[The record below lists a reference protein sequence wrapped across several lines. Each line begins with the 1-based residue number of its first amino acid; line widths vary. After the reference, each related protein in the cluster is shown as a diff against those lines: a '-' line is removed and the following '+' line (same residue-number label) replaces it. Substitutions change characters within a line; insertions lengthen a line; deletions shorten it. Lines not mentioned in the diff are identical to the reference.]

1 MHIVSYNILMRKAIL
16 AAIKF
21 DSNLY
26 FDELIKECENLCQA
40 ADIEVVDFIVQSS
53 RTIEPN
59 FAFRKGKLAELKE
72 KCENNDIEL
81 IVFYN
86 NLSINIV
93 SNLEE
98 YLSVDIYDRTQLILD
113 IFSKR
118 AKSREAIIQTEVARL
133 KYEIPRALKEYTNED
148 KARGGGFKNKGEGET
163 RANLIKR
170 KMEKRIF
177 DLNDELKDLEKRK
190 NAQSVSRN
198 KSSIRKVALVGYTN
212 AGKSSLMNKLLKMND
227 KEDKTVYEKDQLF
240 ATLDTSV
247 RKIKYDNY
255 EFLLFD
261 TVGFVSDLPHELIEA
276 FKSTLKVAKEADLLL
291 HVLDA
296 SNPNNNLLKDITT
309 KTLKEIGADDID
321 IIEVYNKIDLLN
333 TRDSS
338 LLQVSTK
345 TGEGIEQLLNKIVE
359 KLYPQE
365 HKEEIL
371 IPYDKLNILAQYRSI
386 IKCQKISDENEG
398 SKYLISGKKETI
410 SAFKTSIRK
419 ES

>member
-1 MHIVSYNILMRKAIL
+1 MRKALL

-21 DSNLY
+21 DDNKY
-26 FDELIKECENLCQA
+26 FDELIEECKNLCDA
-40 ADIEVVDFIVQSS
+40 TGIEVVDFISQAS
-53 RTIEPN
+53 RTMDPN
-59 FAFRKGKLAELKE
+59 FAFRKGKLEELKQKVDDLE
-72 KCENNDIEL
+72 IDL
-81 IVFYN
+81 VVFYN
-86 NLSINIV
+86 NLSINTV

-98 YLSVDIYDRTQLILD
+98 YLGVDILDRTQLILD
-113 IFSKR
+113 IFSSR

-190 NAQSVSRN
+190 SAQTISRD
-198 KSSIRKVALVGYTN
+198 KSSIKKVALVGYTN
-212 AGKSSLMNKLLKMND
+212 AGKSSLMNNLLKMND
-227 KEDKTVYEKDQLF
+227 KTDKSVYEKDQLF

-247 RKIKYDNY
+247 RRIKYENY

-296 SNPNNNLLKDITT
+296 SNPNISLLKDIT
-309 KTLKEIGADDID
+309 KNTLKEIEADNIE
-321 IIEVYNKIDLLN
+321 IIEVYNKIDLLDS
-333 TRDSS
+333 RDKN
-338 LLQVSTK
+338 LIQVSCK
-345 TGEGIEQLLNKIVE
+345 TNEGIDNLLNKIVD
-359 KLYPQE
+359 KLYPNKI
-365 HKEEIL
+365 KEEIL
-371 IPYDKLNILAQYRSI
+371 IPYHKLNVLNTYKNIM
-386 IKCQKISDENEG
+386 KCEKLSDEEVG
-398 SKYLISGKKETI
+398 SLYLVSGDVETI
-410 SAFKTSIRK
+410 NIFKGK
-419 ES
+419 LK